1 MPPGVLSSN
10 LITVQSLDLILASPT
25 SSDPIYRHQLLSTKL
40 AILTN
45 RPSQP
50 AQRAFDSELQIL
62 QCRLDLAKACLLLR
76 VPNIVTA
83 GLELGLVERDCKG
96 IVKRMCREN
105 RIRVD
110 KASKRIEMD
119 GAIGRR
125 TSLGSAG
132 DSITTRP
139 APTPVAASAYPSTS
153 TNSATSSIS
162 GSTSNT
168 SKYES
173 RQRTI
178 TTLRVEALRL
188 LGEVE
193 EAQGKPERKI
203 RWDCLATKLE
213 LEAG

>member
-25 SSDPIYRHQLLSTKL
+25 SSDPIFRHQLLSTKL

-50 AQRAFDSELQIL
+50 AHRSFDSELQIL

-119 GAIGRR
+119 GVIERR

-168 SKYES
+168 SKYEN
-173 RQRTI
+173 RQRII

-193 EAQGKPERKI
+193 EMQGKPERKI

>member
-25 SSDPIYRHQLLSTKL
+25 SSDPIFRHQLLSTKL

-50 AQRAFDSELQIL
+50 AHRSFDSELQIL

-119 GAIGRR
+119 GVIERR
-125 TSLGSAG
+125 TSLGAAEEP
-132 DSITTRP
+132 ITTRP
-139 APTPVAASAYPSTS
+139 ALTPVSTSANPSTS
-153 TNSATSSIS
+153 TGSATSSIS

-168 SKYES
+168 SKYEN

-193 EAQGKPERKI
+193 EAQGKPERRI